1 MECLKSPVSC
11 TSSEDC
17 DMLILYKHDSDAKKI
32 DLTISTKSTSKY
44 ISFAQNE
51 DYSKMV
57 RLKYLHCHYNLTLVI
72 IIWSYFDHFV
82 FISCIAIDY
91 KIEILN
97 YDSMLCF

>member
-17 DMLILYKHDSDAKKI
+17 DMLILYKHDFDTNTI
-32 DLTISTKSTSKY
+32 NLTISTKSTSKY

-57 RLKYLHCHYNLTLVI
+57 NI
-72 IIWSYFDHFV
+72 ILAFTFLSTRVLGF
-82 FISCIAIDY
+82 
-91 KIEILN
+91 
-97 YDSMLCF
+97 